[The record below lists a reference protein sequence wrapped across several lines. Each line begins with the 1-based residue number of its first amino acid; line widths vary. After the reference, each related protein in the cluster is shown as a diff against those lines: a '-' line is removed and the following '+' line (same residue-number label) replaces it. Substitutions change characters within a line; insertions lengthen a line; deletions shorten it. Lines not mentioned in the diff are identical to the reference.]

1 MKLQVEKREKV
12 GSSAA
17 KRARSDKKLTAVIYG
32 KDVEATPV
40 LLDAKEFDEVLK
52 QLGKNAIFEVSISDG
67 KTMQVIVKDIQQAA
81 LKNQIQNV
89 ALQALTKGQKLT
101 MTVAIH
107 LVGSEDLK
115 EGVLTQTLNNWRL
128 KRTLHVPTE
137 FQIAVNEMNI
147 GDTLTVADI
156 KVDAGISVLT
166 DQKQQSPSWQHLPQK
181 QQTRT
186 KLQQKQLKKSLN
198 NHQIKIYV

>member
-1 MKLQVEKREKV
+1 MKLQVEKRDKV

-52 QLGKNAIFEVSISDG
+52 QLGKNAIFEVSISNG

-115 EGVLTQTLNNWRL
+115 EGVLTQTLNEL
-128 KRTLHVPTE
+128 EIETDAAHVPTE
-137 FQIAVNEMNI
+137 FQIDVNEMNI

-166 DQKQQSPSWQHLPQK
+166 DPEAAVAILAAPATETADEDEASAEATEK
-181 QQTRT
+181 
-186 KLQQKQLKKSLN
+186 
-198 NHQIKIYV
+198 VAE

>member
-1 MKLQVEKREKV
+1 MKLQVEKRDKV

-17 KRARSDKKLTAVIYG
+17 KRARLDKKLTAVIYG

-40 LLDAKEFDEVLK
+40 LLDAKDFDEVLK
-52 QLGKNAIFEVSISDG
+52 QLGKNAIFEVSISNG

-115 EGVLTQTLNNWRL
+115 EGVLTQTLNEL
-128 KRTLHVPTE
+128 EIETDAAHVPTE
-137 FQIAVNEMNI
+137 FQIDVNEMNI

-166 DQKQQSPSWQHLPQK
+166 DPEEAVAILAAPATETADEDEASAEATEK
-181 QQTRT
+181 
-186 KLQQKQLKKSLN
+186 
-198 NHQIKIYV
+198 VAE

>member
-52 QLGKNAIFEVSISDG
+52 QLGKNAIFEVSMSDG

-115 EGVLTQTLNNWRL
+115 EGVLTQTLNEL
-128 KRTLHVPTE
+128 EIETDAAHVPTE
-137 FQIAVNEMNI
+137 FQIDVNEMNI

-166 DQKQQSPSWQHLPQK
+166 DPEEAVAILAAPATETADEDEASAEATEK
-181 QQTRT
+181 
-186 KLQQKQLKKSLN
+186 
-198 NHQIKIYV
+198 VAE

>member
-52 QLGKNAIFEVSISDG
+52 QLGKNAIFEVSMSDG

-115 EGVLTQTLNNWRL
+115 EGVLTQTLNELEIETDAAN
-128 KRTLHVPTE
+128 VPTE

-166 DQKQQSPSWQHLPQK
+166 DPEAAVAILAAPATETVDEDEASAEATEKAAE
-181 QQTRT
+181 
-186 KLQQKQLKKSLN
+186 
-198 NHQIKIYV
+198 

>member
-40 LLDAKEFDEVLK
+40 LLDAKDFDEVLK
-52 QLGKNAIFEVSISDG
+52 QLGKNAIFEVSISNG

-115 EGVLTQTLNNWRL
+115 EGVLTQTLNEL
-128 KRTLHVPTE
+128 EIETDAAHVPTE
-137 FQIAVNEMNI
+137 FQIDVNEMNI

-166 DQKQQSPSWQHLPQK
+166 DPEEAVAILAAPATETADEDEASAEATEK
-181 QQTRT
+181 
-186 KLQQKQLKKSLN
+186 
-198 NHQIKIYV
+198 VAE

>member
-40 LLDAKEFDEVLK
+40 LLDAKDFDEVLK
-52 QLGKNAIFEVSISDG
+52 QLGKNAIFEVSISNG

-115 EGVLTQTLNNWRL
+115 EGVLTQTLNEL
-128 KRTLHVPTE
+128 EIETDAAHVPTE
-137 FQIAVNEMNI
+137 FQIAVNKMNI

-166 DQKQQSPSWQHLPQK
+166 DPEEAVAILAAPATETADEDEASAEATEK
-181 QQTRT
+181 
-186 KLQQKQLKKSLN
+186 
-198 NHQIKIYV
+198 VAE

>member
-1 MKLQVEKREKV
+1 MKLQVEKRDKV

-52 QLGKNAIFEVSISDG
+52 QLGKNAIFEVSMSDG

-115 EGVLTQTLNNWRL
+115 EGVLTQTLNEL
-128 KRTLHVPTE
+128 EIETDAAHVPTE
-137 FQIAVNEMNI
+137 FQIDVNEMNI

-166 DQKQQSPSWQHLPQK
+166 DPEEAVAILAAPATETADEDEASAEATEK
-181 QQTRT
+181 
-186 KLQQKQLKKSLN
+186 
-198 NHQIKIYV
+198 VAE

>member
-52 QLGKNAIFEVSISDG
+52 QLGKNAIFEVSMSDG

-115 EGVLTQTLNNWRL
+115 EGVLTQTLNEL
-128 KRTLHVPTE
+128 EIETDAAHVPTE
-137 FQIAVNEMNI
+137 FQIAVNKMNI

-166 DQKQQSPSWQHLPQK
+166 DPEEAVAILAAPATETADEDEASAEATEK
-181 QQTRT
+181 
-186 KLQQKQLKKSLN
+186 
-198 NHQIKIYV
+198 VAE

>member
-52 QLGKNAIFEVSISDG
+52 QLGKNAIFEVSMSDG

-115 EGVLTQTLNNWRL
+115 EGVLTQTLNEL
-128 KRTLHVPTE
+128 EIETDAVHVPTE

-166 DQKQQSPSWQHLPQK
+166 DPEAAVAILASPATETADEDEASAEATEK
-181 QQTRT
+181 
-186 KLQQKQLKKSLN
+186 
-198 NHQIKIYV
+198 VAE

>member
-17 KRARSDKKLTAVIYG
+17 KRARLDKKLTAVIYG

-52 QLGKNAIFEVSISDG
+52 QLGKNAIFEVSMSDG

-115 EGVLTQTLNNWRL
+115 EGVLTQTLNEL
-128 KRTLHVPTE
+128 EIETDAAHVPTE
-137 FQIAVNEMNI
+137 FQIDVNEMNI

-166 DQKQQSPSWQHLPQK
+166 DPEAAVAILAAPATETADEDEASAEATEK
-181 QQTRT
+181 
-186 KLQQKQLKKSLN
+186 
-198 NHQIKIYV
+198 VAE

>member
-1 MKLQVEKREKV
+1 MKLQVEKRDKV

-52 QLGKNAIFEVSISDG
+52 QLGKNAIFEVSMSDG

-115 EGVLTQTLNNWRL
+115 EGVLTQTLNEL
-128 KRTLHVPTE
+128 EIETDAAHVPTE
-137 FQIAVNEMNI
+137 FQIDVNEMNI

-166 DQKQQSPSWQHLPQK
+166 DPEAAVAILAAPATETADEDEASAEATEK
-181 QQTRT
+181 
-186 KLQQKQLKKSLN
+186 
-198 NHQIKIYV
+198 VAE

>member
-40 LLDAKEFDEVLK
+40 LLDAKDFDEVLK
-52 QLGKNAIFEVSISDG
+52 QLGKNAIFEVSISNG

-115 EGVLTQTLNNWRL
+115 EGVLTQTLNEL
-128 KRTLHVPTE
+128 EIETDAAHVPTE
-137 FQIAVNEMNI
+137 FQIAVNKMNI

-166 DQKQQSPSWQHLPQK
+166 DPEAAVAILAAPATETADEDEASAEATEK
-181 QQTRT
+181 
-186 KLQQKQLKKSLN
+186 
-198 NHQIKIYV
+198 VAE